1 MSDNKLHLLRP
12 FGPTIGKF
20 SVTLDVIK
28 IINDYVDEI
37 ILDEKKSKELDNG
50 PNLAGN
56 VKQELKINGDFIK
69 SSGLLN
75 ILAAATEKWISNTE
89 GKKITKFNVFSSWVV
104 RQFENEYNPPHQ
116 HNGHISGVGYL
127 KLPNDFGKNFQ
138 QTKKINYNGS
148 INFIDGRRSFNSPSV
163 YAVAPVIGDFYIFP
177 SYLLHSVNPYY
188 GEGERRSL
196 SFNANIDEKIV
207 LL

>member
-1 MSDNKLHLLRP
+1 ILKKFIKVNLIQLKFNINQMSDNKLHLLRP

-75 ILAAATEKWISNTE
+75 ILVAAIEKWITNTE
-89 GKKITKFNVFSSWVV
+89 GKKITKLNVYSSWVV

-127 KLPNDFGKNFQ
+127 KLPKDFGKNFQ
-138 QTKKINYNGS
+138 QTKKVNYNGS
-148 INFIDGRRSFNSPSV
+148 INFIDGRR
-163 YAVAPVIGDFYIFP
+163 
-177 SYLLHSVNPYY
+177 
-188 GEGERRSL
+188 
-196 SFNANIDEKIV
+196 
-207 LL
+207 